1 MDPFESLLAQ
11 HRDGVDRFVKFRIP
25 SLSDAEDVL
34 QEVYLTAF
42 LKFGQL
48 KNNEAFKPWLLAIAR
63 SRCNDYFRL
72 KYKSLEIS
80 MEDLPDSALIYSRHG
95 ITLQSAVADAMAE
108 LDTKDQDILCL
119 YFWQELPQA
128 EIARRLNIP
137 LGTVKSRLH
146 IAKKRFKERYP
157 YPPKP
162 KGEEKM
168 GKLPEWMPAYTIEQQ
183 DLPPFDVRWEELQGW
198 MIVPRLG
205 EKLSWG
211 LYETPSG
218 RRTEHT
224 DIEVIGKAEVHGIE
238 GVEIVAVQYGAEDY
252 YRTGSVDKMERRFVA
267 QLTDTH
273 SRYLAE
279 SHTENGVRKC
289 YTFLDGGSFLDNWGF
304 GENNCGNEVNL
315 TAKGLLQRTGN
326 IVTGETCR
334 DIVDVV
340 GRYRVAMGGKT
351 YDTICV
357 MDVQAFNDQVVTEQF
372 LDRNGR
378 TILWRRYNRDDW
390 ALEHFGGR
398 PWSEKLPNNDRLIV
412 NGQTFVHWYDC
423 ISDYIF

>member
-162 KGEEKM
+162 KG
-168 GKLPEWMPAYTIEQQ
+168 
-183 DLPPFDVRWEELQGW
+183 
-198 MIVPRLG
+198 
-205 EKLSWG
+205 
-211 LYETPSG
+211 
-218 RRTEHT
+218 
-224 DIEVIGKAEVHGIE
+224 
-238 GVEIVAVQYGAEDY
+238 
-252 YRTGSVDKMERRFVA
+252 
-267 QLTDTH
+267 
-273 SRYLAE
+273 
-279 SHTENGVRKC
+279 
-289 YTFLDGGSFLDNWGF
+289 
-304 GENNCGNEVNL
+304 
-315 TAKGLLQRTGN
+315 
-326 IVTGETCR
+326 
-334 DIVDVV
+334 
-340 GRYRVAMGGKT
+340 
-351 YDTICV
+351 
-357 MDVQAFNDQVVTEQF
+357 
-372 LDRNGR
+372 
-378 TILWRRYNRDDW
+378 
-390 ALEHFGGR
+390 
-398 PWSEKLPNNDRLIV
+398 
-412 NGQTFVHWYDC
+412 
-423 ISDYIF
+423 